1 MTVRSQTVRA
11 LQAQVQTVLRQEN
24 LTADREILPIA
35 QTVIPTEIRVTTVRA
50 PLTKNPETLVR
61 ILRTGIRA
69 VARRQTRNHIAAVE
83 TERTAPAA
91 TVKKVPEAV
100 LQVLRA
106 EVQEKTAVHPIK
118 NQERKTQLP
127 QGKTGIHP
135 VQIPAENPADI

>member
-35 QTVIPTEIRVTTVRA
+35 QTVIPTEIRVTKVRA
-50 PLTKNPETLVR
+50 PMTKNPETPVR

-69 VARRQTRNHIAAVE
+69 AL

>member
-50 PLTKNPETLVR
+50 PITKNPETPVR

-69 VARRQTRNHIAAVE
+69 AL

-100 LQVLRA
+100 LQILRA

-118 NQERKTQLP
+118 NQERKTQPP

-135 VQIPAENPADI
+135 VQTPAENPADI

>member
-35 QTVIPTEIRVTTVRA
+35 QTVIPTEIRVTPVRA
-50 PLTKNPETLVR
+50 PITKNLETPVR

-69 VARRQTRNHIAAVE
+69 AL

-100 LQVLRA
+100 LQILRA

>member
-50 PLTKNPETLVR
+50 PITKNPETPVR

-69 VARRQTRNHIAAVE
+69 AL
-83 TERTAPAA
+83 TEGTAPAA

>member
-1 MTVRSQTVRA
+1 MTVRSQIVRA

-35 QTVIPTEIRVTTVRA
+35 QTVIPTEIRVTKVRA
-50 PLTKNPETLVR
+50 PMTKNPETPVR

-69 VARRQTRNHIAAVE
+69 AL

>member
-50 PLTKNPETLVR
+50 PITKNPETPVR

-69 VARRQTRNHIAAVE
+69 AL

-91 TVKKVPEAV
+91 TVKKVYEINMQNKSTPIHNRKCKEFASYYDEIWRD
-100 LQVLRA
+100 LD
-106 EVQEKTAVHPIK
+106 VHI
-118 NQERKTQLP
+118 
-127 QGKTGIHP
+127 
-135 VQIPAENPADI
+135 

>member
-1 MTVRSQTVRA
+1 MTVRSQIVRA
-11 LQAQVQTVLRQEN
+11 LQAQVQIVLRQEN

-35 QTVIPTEIRVTTVRA
+35 QTVIPTEIRVTKVRA
-50 PLTKNPETLVR
+50 PITKNPETPVR

-69 VARRQTRNHIAAVE
+69 AL

>member
-1 MTVRSQTVRA
+1 MTVRSQIVRA

-35 QTVIPTEIRVTTVRA
+35 QTVIPTEIRVTTVRT
-50 PLTKNPETLVR
+50 PITKNPETPVR

-69 VARRQTRNHIAAVE
+69 AL

>member
-1 MTVRSQTVRA
+1 MEEMTVRSQIVRA
-11 LQAQVQTVLRQEN
+11 LQAQVQIVLRQEN

-35 QTVIPTEIRVTTVRA
+35 QTVIPTEIRVTKVRA
-50 PLTKNPETLVR
+50 PMTKNPETPVR

-69 VARRQTRNHIAAVE
+69 AL

-91 TVKKVPEAV
+91 TVKKVPKAV

>member
-1 MTVRSQTVRA
+1 MTVRSQIVRA
-11 LQAQVQTVLRQEN
+11 LQAQVQIVLRQEN

-35 QTVIPTEIRVTTVRA
+35 QTVIPTEIRVTKVRA
-50 PLTKNPETLVR
+50 PMTKNPETPVR
-61 ILRTGIRA
+61 ILRTGIW
-69 VARRQTRNHIAAVE
+69 AAL

>member
-35 QTVIPTEIRVTTVRA
+35 QTVIPTEIRVTPVRA
-50 PLTKNPETLVR
+50 PITKNPETPVR

-69 VARRQTRNHIAAVE
+69 AL

>member
-11 LQAQVQTVLRQEN
+11 LQAQVQIVLRQEN

-35 QTVIPTEIRVTTVRA
+35 QTVIPTEIRVTKVRA
-50 PLTKNPETLVR
+50 PMTKNPETPVR

-69 VARRQTRNHIAAVE
+69 AL

>member
-1 MTVRSQTVRA
+1 MTVRSQIVRA

-35 QTVIPTEIRVTTVRA
+35 QTVIPTEIRVTPVRA
-50 PLTKNPETLVR
+50 PRTKNPETPVR

-69 VARRQTRNHIAAVE
+69 AL

>member
-1 MTVRSQTVRA
+1 MTVRSQIVRA
-11 LQAQVQTVLRQEN
+11 LQAQVQIVLRQEN

-35 QTVIPTEIRVTTVRA
+35 QTVIPTEIRVTKARA
-50 PLTKNPETLVR
+50 PMTKNPETPVR

-69 VARRQTRNHIAAVE
+69 AL

-135 VQIPAENPADI
+135 VQIPVENPADI

>member
-1 MTVRSQTVRA
+1 M
-11 LQAQVQTVLRQEN
+11 
-24 LTADREILPIA
+24 
-35 QTVIPTEIRVTTVRA
+35 
-50 PLTKNPETLVR
+50 TKNPETPVR

-69 VARRQTRNHIAAVE
+69 AL

-135 VQIPAENPADI
+135 VQIPVENPADI